1 MKKATTKN
9 KAKATTKAAAKATSK
24 SAAKKTPA
32 KKPAI
37 AKATS
42 AKPAAKKTEP
52 AKSDKIEKLNKLE
65 RALAEN
71 QISRTEYDMWREV
84 YAKETPYNPN
94 IIVEDDYRPRKTRR
108 RRAY

>member
-24 SAAKKTPA
+24 PAAKKTPA
-32 KKPAI
+32 K
-37 AKATS
+37 
-42 AKPAAKKTEP
+42 KPAAKKTEP
-52 AKSDKIEKLNKLE
+52 AKSDKMEKLNKLE

-94 IIVEDDYRPRKTRR
+94 IIEEEDYRPRKTRR
-108 RRAY
+108 RSY

>member
-9 KAKATTKAAAKATSK
+9 KAKANTKTTAKATSK
-24 SAAKKTPA
+24 PAAKKTPA

-52 AKSDKIEKLNKLE
+52 AKSDKMEKLNKLE

-71 QISRTEYDMWREV
+71 QISRKEYDMWREV

-94 IIVEDDYRPRKTRR
+94 IIEEDDYRPRKTRR
-108 RRAY
+108 RSY